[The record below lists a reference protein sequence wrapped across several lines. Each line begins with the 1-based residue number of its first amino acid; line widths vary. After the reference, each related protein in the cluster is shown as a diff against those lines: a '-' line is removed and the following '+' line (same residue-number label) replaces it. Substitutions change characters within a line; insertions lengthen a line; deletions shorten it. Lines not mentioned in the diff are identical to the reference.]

1 MFSQLKFDFLIQFDS
16 FCLPAP
22 YPKVQLIGVKTNAY
36 NIPSGSSLLYLGHSL
51 SCTPPWSKTD
61 LRFHHSLC
69 KKTLCTP
76 SYSCQTP
83 IFQQCNFHSIRPLP
97 LLEEHTYPP
106 HLRNKSSLA
115 GHFSC
120 TEAFLT
126 GVTVFH
132 AVLLGRKRICVSTT
146 ASVAKLSARLH
157 LLVEPPLSMSGLATA
172 TASVYWKSTHIRLRN
187 KSSLAG
193 QGPEFL
199 PWEVRTAKKR
209 TRCRRSSD

>member
-1 MFSQLKFDFLIQFDS
+1 MIQFDS

-106 HLRNKSSLA
+106 HLRNKSSLE

-132 AVLLGRKRICVSTT
+132 ALLLGHKLIGVSTT
-146 ASVAKLSARLH
+146 ASVTKLYARLH
-157 LLVEPPLSMSGLATA
+157 LLVEPPSWIIGLARA
-172 TASVYWKSTHIRLRN
+172 AILYWKSTHLRN

-193 QGPEFL
+193 QGPEFF